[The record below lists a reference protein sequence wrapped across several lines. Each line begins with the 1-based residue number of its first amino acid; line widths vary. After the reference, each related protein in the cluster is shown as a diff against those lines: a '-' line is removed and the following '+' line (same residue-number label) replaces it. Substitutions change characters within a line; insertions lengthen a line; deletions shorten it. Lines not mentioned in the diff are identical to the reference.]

1 MESFKV
7 SVKALVER
15 VEQSGDIHFRF
26 SARSNAVEGIRG
38 HQKLQKSRGDDYLA
52 EQTVSDTIEF
62 PRFLMQVSG
71 RADGCFPDPEAFVV
85 EEIKTLRVDIKR
97 LPDAIKKLHWGQA
110 IVYGYLLGRSYSVK
124 EVTIRLTYYHLDEG
138 KEYSFD
144 DVWTMPALESEY
156 RRIIDAYAIFIQR
169 LLDWRELRDPTIE
182 AMTLP
187 YGEFRPGQRD
197 MAVSVYRAMQSGQQL
212 VMQAPTGI
220 GKTLG
225 SLFPA
230 IKALRD
236 MDYDRLFY
244 LSAKTSGQ
252 QMAISAI
259 QDMRDQGLKL
269 KDVTLTAKDKTCFNP
284 ELPCDPDYC
293 QYAKGYYDKLP
304 AALDDAMQTNEGF
317 DRSEIE
323 RLAKL
328 HDICPFELSLDLTDI
343 ADVVIGDYNYVF
355 DPTVYLRRH
364 FDEPGSYGLL
374 MDESHNL
381 VDRGREMFSASL
393 CKEDVLGLRR
403 DIGEKNPAVKKALT
417 AMNKQML
424 EIVRPVESSA
434 RLRVFPESLYRSLR
448 RFTEAAE
455 IALEDQQGNSELLTL
470 YFDVL
475 RFIRVAEEADENY
488 ACLVDKSRDRSVLK
502 LFCVNPTKGLAAG
515 FGRMSSSVCFSAT
528 LGPQAYFKTLMG
540 LGDNSLWY
548 QIPSPFDEA
557 NLGVFTTSFLSTTYN
572 NRTASLYDLVDTLAL
587 VIEAKV
593 GNYLAFFPSHAY
605 LQMVVEKFQERYP
618 RHSVIFQSSRMNDEA
633 RADFLAEFEDTK
645 QPILGFAVM
654 GGVFGEGIDLKGAR
668 LIGAIVVG
676 VGLPQIGM
684 ERNTIRDYFEHSG
697 KGFEFAYQ
705 YPGMNRVLQTAGR
718 VIRSESDRG
727 IVCLI
732 DHRFNES
739 GYRTLFPSHWHIK
752 QARHQNHLGQ
762 LLTEF
767 WRRPVTPIEDLP
779 KPVAEDS
786 SKI

>member
-1 MESFKV
+1 
-7 SVKALVER
+7 
-15 VEQSGDIHFRF
+15 FRF

-38 HQKLQKSRGDDYLA
+38 HQKLQKSRGDGYLA
-52 EQTVSDTIEF
+52 EQTVSDRVEF
-62 PRFLMQVSG
+62 PQFAIQVSG

-85 EEIKTLRVDIKR
+85 EEIKTLRVDLKQ
-97 LPDAIKKLHWGQA
+97 LPDAVKRLHWGQA
-110 IVYGYLLGRSYSVK
+110 KIYGYLLGKSYGVK
-124 EVTIRLTYYHLDEG
+124 DVTLRLTYYHLDED
-138 KEYSFD
+138 KEYCFD
-144 DVWTMPALESEY
+144 DIWTIQALEIEY
-156 RRIIDAYAIFIQR
+156 RRIVDAYAIFIQR
-169 LLDWRELRDPTIE
+169 LLDWRALRDPTIE
-182 AMTLP
+182 TMTLP
-187 YGEFRPGQRD
+187 YGEFRPGQRE

-220 GKTLG
+220 GKTLA

-236 MDYDRLFY
+236 NDYERLFY

-269 KDVTLTAKDKTCFNP
+269 RDVTLTAKDKICFNP
-284 ELPCDPDYC
+284 ELPCDPEYC

-304 AALDDAMQTNEGF
+304 AVLDIAMQGNQGF
-317 DRSEIE
+317 DRGGIE
-323 RLAKL
+323 QLAKL
-328 HDICPFELSLDLTDI
+328 HRICPFELSLDLTEI

-374 MDESHNL
+374 LDESHNL
-381 VDRGREMFSASL
+381 VDRGRDMFSASL
-393 CKEDVLGLRR
+393 CKEDVLALRR
-403 DIGEKNPAVKKALT
+403 DIAEKIPSIKKSLT
-417 AMNKQML
+417 AMNRQML
-424 EIVRPVESSA
+424 EILRPIESCSQMK
-434 RLRVFPESLYRSLR
+434 VFPESFYRSLR

-455 IALEDQQGNSELLTL
+455 VALEDHQGNSELLSL
-470 YFDVL
+470 YFEVL
-475 RFIRVAEEADENY
+475 RFIRVADEADENY
-488 ACLVDKSRDRSVLK
+488 ACLVDKSGDRSILK
-502 LFCVNPTKGLAAG
+502 LFCVNPAKGLSAG
-515 FGRMSSSVCFSAT
+515 FERMTSSVCFSAT

-540 LGDNSLWY
+540 LSDDSLWY
-548 QIPSPFDEA
+548 QIPSPFDEK

-587 VIEAKV
+587 IVEARV
-593 GNYLAFFPSHAY
+593 GNYLVFFPSHAY
-605 LQMVVEKFQERYP
+605 LQMVAEKFQERYP
-618 RHSVIFQSSRMNDEA
+618 SHPTVSQTSRMNDDA
-633 RADFLAEFEDTK
+633 RTNFLAEFDDTER
-645 QPILGFAVM
+645 PILGFAVM
-654 GGVFGEGIDLKGAR
+654 GGVFGEGVDLKGSR

-705 YPGMNRVLQTAGR
+705 YPGINRVLQTAGR

-732 DHRFNES
+732 DHRFNET
-739 GYRTLFPSHWHIK
+739 GYRNLLPPHWRVQ

-767 WRRPVTPIEDLP
+767 WRRPETL
-779 KPVAEDS
+779 
-786 SKI
+786 